1 MPSVVVPAPYRGPTE
16 GRERVEVEGA
26 TVRQCLEQVG
36 ARHPGF
42 SELVF
47 DDDGRIHRFVTLFVN
62 GEEIGRDTLD
72 AAVGPADEVEILSA
86 IAGG

>member
-1 MPSVVVPAPYRGPTE
+1 MPRVVVPAPYRGPTA
-16 GRERVEVEGA
+16 GRERIDVEGA
-26 TVRQCLEQVG
+26 TVRQCLQEVG
-36 ARHPGF
+36 DRHPGF

-47 DDDGRIHRFVTLFVN
+47 DADGRLHRFVTLFVN

-72 AAVGPADEVEILSA
+72 AAVGDADEVEVLSA